1 MSAILPAILGTIA
14 FALIAATG
22 LCAMWR
28 MGPRFEQWSERQYGP
43 LDKQ

>member
-1 MSAILPAILGTIA
+1 MLPAILGTIA
-14 FALIAATG
+14 FALLAAIG
-22 LCAMWR
+22 LYAMWR

>member
-1 MSAILPAILGTIA
+1 MLPAILATAA
-14 FALIAATG
+14 FTLLAATG
-22 LCAMWR
+22 LYVMWR